1 MLILDHLLRFFLLC
15 LLWLCE
21 LMGCKR
27 AHTWVGKFVKEPDM
41 STEKNV
47 V

>member
-1 MLILDHLLRFFLLC
+1 MFLLDYLFKFLLLC

-21 LMGCKR
+21 LMGWKR
-27 AHTWVGKFVKEPDM
+27 PHQWLSKIVKEPDM
-41 STEKNV
+41 NVEKHV